1 MLPEQQPLPIPP
13 GIGSEVHTDPSP
25 RMLCLPQDGESSCV
39 LPVSFPGKSG
49 VRQETFRPSS
59 SVLSSQ
65 VFSPSSPH
73 PVPRRLPQFPF
84 FPTVS
89 FLRSGTKLI
98 FRRRPRQKEAGLS
111 QSHDDLS
118 NTTATPSV
126 RKKAGSFSRRLIKRF
141 SFKSKPKANGNPNP
155 QL

>member
-1 MLPEQQPLPIPP
+1 MFALLHILDPFMLI
-13 GIGSEVHTDPSP
+13 
-25 RMLCLPQDGESSCV
+25 
-39 LPVSFPGKSG
+39 
-49 VRQETFRPSS
+49 
-59 SVLSSQ
+59 
-65 VFSPSSPH
+65 FSLLLSSPH
-73 PVPRRLPQFPF
+73 PAGPFPRPHPTPF
-84 FPTVS
+84 HTVS

-141 SFKSKPKANGNPNP
+141 SFKSKPKANGNPSP